1 MKSKG
6 GYITDGRRRN
16 AMEINIEEHLGLAR
30 KIASEFSKNI
40 NCKYTYDELESQA
53 FLGLVKAANRFEEER
68 GVKFS
73 TYAVPVIRGEIL
85 RMYRDDKWYN
95 SKRGCPHEILSL
107 NVKMSS
113 EEKQEEILTLL
124 KDDTDY
130 EGEAVDN
137 LLIKELSSRL
147 KDDEKEI
154 IYLYFYNGL
163 RQPQIAEIIG
173 LTQATIS
180 RKIRNAL
187 KKMRCQLS
195 ENTMSYYSI

>member
-1 MKSKG
+1 M
-6 GYITDGRRRN
+6 
-16 AMEINIEEHLGLAR
+16 AINIEEHLGLAR
-30 KIASEFSKNI
+30 KVASEFSKNI

-53 FLGLVKAANRFEEER
+53 FLGLVKAANKFEEER

-73 TYAVPVIRGEIL
+73 TFEIPVIRYEL
-85 RMYRDDKWYN
+85 MRTFRDDKWYF
-95 SKRGCPHEILSL
+95 SKRGCPHDVLSL

-130 EGEAVDN
+130 ESETVDN
-137 LLIKELSSRL
+137 ILIKQLIGGL
-147 KDDEKEI
+147 KEDEKEI

-163 RQPQIAEIIG
+163 RQSQIAEIIG
-173 LTQATIS
+173 LTQVSIS

>member
-1 MKSKG
+1 M
-6 GYITDGRRRN
+6 
-16 AMEINIEEHLGLAR
+16 AINIEEHLGLAR
-30 KIASEFSKNI
+30 KVASEFSKNI

-53 FLGLVKAANRFEEER
+53 FLGLVKAANKFEEER

-73 TYAVPVIRGEIL
+73 TFAIQVIRYELI
-85 RMYRDDKWYN
+85 RTFRDDKWYF
-95 SKRGCPHEILSL
+95 SKRGCPHDVLSL

-113 EEKQEEILTLL
+113 EGKQEEILTLL

-130 EGEAVDN
+130 ESETVDN
-137 LLIKELSSRL
+137 ILIKQLIGGL
-147 KDDEKEI
+147 KEDEKEI

-163 RQPQIAEIIG
+163 RQSQIAEIIG
-173 LTQATIS
+173 LTQVSIS

-195 ENTMSYYSI
+195 VNTMSYYSI

>member
-1 MKSKG
+1 M
-6 GYITDGRRRN
+6 
-16 AMEINIEEHLGLAR
+16 AINIEEHLGLAR

-53 FLGLVKAANRFEEER
+53 FLGLVKAANKFEEER
-68 GVKFS
+68 GLKFS
-73 TYAVPVIRGEIL
+73 TYAVPVIRGEIM

-107 NVKMSS
+107 NIKMSS

-130 EGEAVDN
+130 ESEAVDN
-137 LLIKELSSRL
+137 ILIKEIISRL
-147 KDDEKEI
+147 REDEKEI
-154 IYLYFYNGL
+154 IYLYYYNGL
-163 RQPQIAEIIG
+163 RQAQIAEIIG
-173 LTQATIS
+173 LTQMSIS
-180 RKIRNAL
+180 RKITNAL

-195 ENTMSYYSI
+195 EKNMSYYSI

>member
-1 MKSKG
+1 M
-6 GYITDGRRRN
+6 I
-16 AMEINIEEHLGLAR
+16 INIEEHLGLAR

-130 EGEAVDN
+130 ERETVDN

-154 IYLYFYNGL
+154 IFLYFYNGL